1 MEPIARR
8 TIDRK
13 KTGRN
18 LQLLREDDIELR
30 RFVCR
35 ALRKELGECDGNC
48 PDCRFDMDNH
58 ISRNELAKVFN
69 VSESVICNWE
79 SGRTMIGVEDLLFYA
94 QITGKTLDDILV
106 FE

>member
-1 MEPIARR
+1 MRR

-30 RFVCR
+30 RVVCY
-35 ALRKELGECDGNC
+35 ALRKDLGECDGNC
-48 PDCRFDMDNH
+48 DECRFDMDNH
-58 ISRNELAKVFN
+58 ISRSELAKVFN

-94 QITGKTLDDILV
+94 QIAKKEITDILV

>member
-8 TIDRK
+8 TIDKR

-18 LQLLREDDIELR
+18 LQLLREDDIDLR
-30 RFVCR
+30 RFVCH
-35 ALRKELGECDGNC
+35 ALRHDAGECDGNC
-48 PDCRFDMDNH
+48 SECRFDMDNH
-58 ISRNELAKVFN
+58 ISRNELAMVFN

-79 SGRTMIGVEDLLFYA
+79 SGRTMIGVEDLLFYL
-94 QITGKTLDDILV
+94 QIAKKELSDILV